1 MTRIGIIIGSTRP
14 VRNGE
19 QVAAWVHDLASQR
32 TDAEFE
38 LIDLRGQRLPLL
50 DEPKPAM
57 WGDYRHEHTKAW
69 SARIAEFDGF
79 VVVTPEY
86 NGTAPGALIN
96 AFDYLFAEWADKPIG
111 LVSYGVLGGA
121 RAAEQLRLMCG
132 TLQMAVMGPQVLLS
146 FATDFEDQ
154 TAFRPTERSV
164 AALTAL
170 LDKTVTWSIMLAKLR
185 ETALAAA

>member
-1 MTRIGIIIGSTRP
+1 MTKIGIIIGSTRP

-32 TDAEFE
+32 ADAEFE
-38 LIDLRGQRLPLL
+38 LIDLRDFDLPHL

-57 WGDYRHEHTKAW
+57 WGVYEHDHTKAW
-69 SARIAEFDGF
+69 SARIGAFDGF
-79 VVVTPEY
+79 IVVTPEY

-96 AFDYLFAEWADKPIG
+96 AFDFLFAEWTDKPLA

-132 TLQMAVMGPQVLLS
+132 TLQMAVVGPQVLLP
-146 FATDFEDQ
+146 FATDFEGQ
-154 TAFRPTERSV
+154 TAFRPTDRS
-164 AALTAL
+164 AAMLHTL
-170 LDKTVTWSIMLAKLR
+170 LDKTIAWGNALAPLR
-185 ETALAAA
+185 EATLAAA